1 MLHSEY
7 KIIRI
12 GFHQFII
19 IFCNIVLVP
28 VSAAVSL
35 ITNNPAVGSPLQID
49 CITEGPPDTKVTW
62 QFGNAQLIVDE
73 RRRILSNHTLFIT
86 KADISDSGEY
96 KCTAQYTN
104 NVATSAVYVEVKC
117 K

>member
-1 MLHSEY
+1 M
-7 KIIRI
+7 
-12 GFHQFII
+12 
-19 IFCNIVLVP
+19 
-28 VSAAVSL
+28 SAAVSL
-35 ITNNPAVGSPLQID
+35 ITSNPVVGSPLQID
-49 CITEGPPDTKVTW
+49 CVTEGPPETKVTW

-96 KCTAQYTN
+96 KCTAQYLN
-104 NVATSAVYVEVKC
+104 NVATSAVYLEVKS